1 MLRFITGIFIILHGL
16 VYMFYFGQ
24 SRRLFELE
32 AAMIWPDG
40 SWIFSKLLG
49 TGATRSLASVAC
61 VLAAIGFVAGGIAIL
76 FGLAWWRPV
85 VIATA
90 VFSSLAFLL
99 FWDGTLHKLD
109 VQGGISILINL
120 AILLAVL
127 VFQWPKFDF

>member
-1 MLRFITGIFIILHGL
+1 
-16 VYMFYFGQ
+16 
-24 SRRLFELE
+24 
-32 AAMIWPDG
+32 
-40 SWIFSKLLG
+40 
-49 TGATRSLASVAC
+49 
-61 VLAAIGFVAGGIAIL
+61 
-76 FGLAWWRPV
+76 V
-85 VIATA
+85 VVTTA